1 MGYTPGP
8 WKWWTSNSFLRLSS
22 QATGKDGGVIDSYV
36 MKDGHSS
43 LIVSK
48 EDMNLIAA
56 APDLLEALQLA
67 EKAMAEG
74 RNVTYPEWYGV
85 INKARAAISKA
96 LGGGGVMEIN
106 KEQASE
112 IIKLIEQALLDGF
125 DDEILV
131 SLHESL
137 TKFVSE

>member
-1 MGYTPGP
+1 MNYTPGP

-56 APDLLEALQLA
+56 APDLLNALQ
-67 EKAMAEG
+67 AML
-74 RNVTYPEWYGV
+74 
-85 INKARAAISKA
+85 NKAYKQNWSDHYPDEVSKAQSAIRKA
-96 LGGGGVMEIN
+96 LGD
-106 KEQASE
+106 K
-112 IIKLIEQALLDGF
+112 
-125 DDEILV
+125 
-131 SLHESL
+131 
-137 TKFVSE
+137 

>member
-1 MGYTPGP
+1 MNYTPGP
-8 WKWWTSNSFLRLSS
+8 WQWWTSNSFLRLSS
-22 QATGKDGGVIDSYV
+22 QSTGKDGGVIDTYV

-67 EKAMAEG
+67 VKAMAEG

-96 LGGGGVMEIN
+96 LGE
-106 KEQASE
+106 E
-112 IIKLIEQALLDGF
+112 
-125 DDEILV
+125 
-131 SLHESL
+131 
-137 TKFVSE
+137 